1 MEAKLKHLEF
11 VQTAIN
17 RMASNSFLLKGW
29 TITLAGGLLVLSFKE
44 ADRRYLYI
52 SLMVIALFWM
62 LDGYYLSLERNFI
75 RLYNH
80 VRQETGATDFSMS
93 ISAFSHKW
101 AWLRCTMSRT
111 LLLFY
116 GGLGAVTL
124 VVTHYL

>member
-17 RMASNSFLLKGW
+17 RMAGNSFLLKGW
-29 TITLAGGLLVLSFKE
+29 TITLVGGLLVLSFKE

-62 LDGYYLSLERNFI
+62 LDGYYLSLERKFI

-93 ISAFSHKW
+93 ISTFSHKW

-116 GGLGAVTL
+116 GGLAAVTL
-124 VVTHYL
+124 VVTHSL